1 MDLQVVEFSQ
11 GHRRTRE
18 NLGKMKMRLKGLWF
32 MMLLLL
38 AIEESVKMLM
48 VDEKMTFNLQ
58 KFITTMYY
66 IMVL

>member
-18 NLGKMKMRLKGLWF
+18 NLGKIKMRLKGLWF

-38 AIEESVKMLM
+38 ASEESMKMLM
-48 VDEKMTFNLQ
+48 VDEKMTFNL
-58 KFITTMYY
+58 
-66 IMVL
+66 

>member
-1 MDLQVVEFSQ
+1 
-11 GHRRTRE
+11 
-18 NLGKMKMRLKGLWF
+18 

-38 AIEESVKMLM
+38 ASEESVKMLM